1 MTAHTSDAAHPRWS
15 VAWTCLLFSLA
26 ACIGPFTSDGQHGKG
41 QLDSGATSPPGLVCG
56 VFDRERVA
64 RMTKI
69 PSMAQHEESF
79 FKTYPVMG
87 ERFHLIECTVLDEAD
102 PPNELMGITVQQDYS
117 KDDAFVQ
124 SQIVDVR
131 PGSLKF
137 SPVWGKG
144 AVAPNL
150 GGYVVR
156 QCDGGGEYL
165 LVANN
170 QNGIGTAKEW
180 LHLIESAIV
189 RADAIGAC
197 VFDPPSENVELGTS
211 IKTIPPTVKN

>member
-1 MTAHTSDAAHPRWS
+1 MRSRISGYLRVVAGITLLTACSSPFQANAERRDAPLDQGAH
-15 VAWTCLLFSLA
+15 
-26 ACIGPFTSDGQHGKG
+26 
-41 QLDSGATSPPGLVCG
+41 SPPGLVCG
-56 VFDRERVA
+56 VLDRGQVA
-64 RMTKI
+64 VLTEV
-69 PSMAQHEESF
+69 PPATQHERSLF
-79 FKTYPVMG
+79 RTYPTAG
-87 ERFHLIECTVLDEAD
+87 GSIECTVLDEAD

-197 VFDPPSENVELGTS
+197 VFDPPSENVEPGTS
-211 IKTIPPTVKN
+211 TRSTSPTANTS